1 MTVSKYGFEN
11 VKNLYVEMEKIKGGE
26 AYKFVSDVLE
36 KAKQPY
42 IKDFLRRKPGGKA
55 DQSWRNFKW
64 NCFEKLLQYIITQSV
79 EPLALKVVNDNELKK
94 KKLPDQL
101 DAVKRNVV
109 IDFGEYGMH
118 LPDADIIVYNP
129 VNHRVIAI
137 ISSKTSL
144 RERVAQTGYWKF
156 KFCQDRNTRHIKIY
170 LITPDADNTLTKIN
184 TIAKNGQ
191 IKQRRVIFTIQH
203 SEMSITHRGF
213 TGFPYSRAVSEDAA
227 SLPVSPQK
235 WNGS

>member
-1 MTVSKYGFEN
+1 MTESKYGFED

-42 IKDFLRRKPGGKA
+42 MEDFLKRKPEGKV
-55 DQSWRNFKW
+55 DQSWRNFKG

-79 EPLALKVVNDNELKK
+79 ESLALKVVNDNELKK
-94 KKLPDQL
+94 KKLSDQL

-109 IDFGEYGMH
+109 INFGKYGMH

-156 KFCQDRNTRHIKIY
+156 KFCQDGNTRHIKIY
-170 LITPDADNTLTKIN
+170 LITPDADNTLTKIEPFKKGRAIVEMDLDGAYVLTKEN
-184 TIAKNGQ
+184 LEQSDKVKLFEHFIEDFKKLMEKN
-191 IKQRRVIFTIQH
+191 
-203 SEMSITHRGF
+203 
-213 TGFPYSRAVSEDAA
+213 
-227 SLPVSPQK
+227 
-235 WNGS
+235 

>member
-1 MTVSKYGFEN
+1 MPLSKYGFEN
-11 VKNLYVEMEKIKGGE
+11 VKNLYVEMEKIKGRE

-42 IKDFLRRKPGGKA
+42 IKDFLRRNPGKSSDSA
-55 DQSWRNFKW
+55 EQSWRNFKG
-64 NCFEKLLQYIITQSV
+64 NSFEKLLQHIITQSV
-79 EPLALKVVNDNELKK
+79 ESLALKVVNDNELKK

-101 DAVKRNVV
+101 DAVKRNVI

-156 KFCQDRNTRHIKIY
+156 KFCQDGNTRHIKIY
-170 LITPDADNTLTKIN
+170 LITPDADNTLTKIEPFKKGRA
-184 TIAKNGQ
+184 I
-191 IKQRRVIFTIQH
+191 V
-203 SEMSITHRGF
+203 EMDLDGAYVLTKENLEQSDKVKLFEHFI
-213 TGFPYSRAVSEDAA
+213 ED
-227 SLPVSPQK
+227 LK
-235 WNGS
+235 KLIEEN